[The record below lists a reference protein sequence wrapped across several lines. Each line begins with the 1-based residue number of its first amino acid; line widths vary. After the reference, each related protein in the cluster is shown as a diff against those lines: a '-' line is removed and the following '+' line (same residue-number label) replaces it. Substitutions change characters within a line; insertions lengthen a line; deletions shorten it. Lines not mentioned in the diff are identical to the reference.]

1 MKNIFKKSTIAS
13 LAFTLLL
20 GGCTSDFEEINTDPD
35 ALPTGSPTNQLGYTI
50 RVTGSR
56 HGAYDGTEAWAGYV
70 VKIQYMDTYRYEP
83 TNNTYGNKF
92 SACYRNIQQLN
103 DILESTEANKD
114 DLKNIRW
121 ATRIWSEYL
130 WLLNTDQFGD
140 IPYTEANKVADGL
153 IKAKYD
159 AQSEIYPK
167 ILSNLKTIADEMA
180 GGLGKDDIGEGDFLF
195 GGNAGLW
202 QKFCNSL
209 RLRAAMRIVNVAPEL
224 AKSTIEEIGQNLSK
238 YPVLSENEEN
248 AYLWWQG
255 SKPWNEPW
263 ANDALSRDDYG
274 PSNIF
279 VEHLLKMED
288 PRIDGMLVR
297 AKEDD
302 QFRGYENGAL
312 KAPANLNS
320 ISRVSDMYRKDVAGF
335 TPFLKSCENYFILA
349 EAALRGWQVGM
360 SAEEAYNKAVRL
372 SLEEHRSQYETT
384 MEARKKDGLIESY
397 DYSAEIEKYMAG
409 KGKFANTLDQ
419 IYMEE
424 WVALFKNNCEAW
436 SLYRRTGFP
445 KEIQTSGEYPGA
457 YCAYGTDHNDV
468 PFRFPYP
475 DNEYNYNT
483 DNVNAASAG
492 IVDYTWGK
500 QMWWDTRTGV
510 K

>member
-35 ALPTGSPTNQLGYTI
+35 ALPTSSQTNQLGYTI
-50 RVTGSR
+50 RLTGSQ
-56 HGAYDGTEAWAGYV
+56 HGGYDATEAWAGYI
-70 VKIQYMDTYRYEP
+70 VKIQYMDTYQYLP

-103 DILESTEANKD
+103 DILEKTEASKD
-114 DLKNIRW
+114 QLKNLRW
-121 ATRIWSEYL
+121 ATRIWKEYL
-130 WLLNTDQFGD
+130 MLLNTDQFGD
-140 IPYTEANKVADGL
+140 VPYTEANKVAEGL
-153 IKAKYD
+153 IQPKYD
-159 AQSEIYPK
+159 AQSEIYPA
-167 ILSNLKTIADEMA
+167 ILANLKTIADEMA
-180 GGLGKDDIGEGDFLF
+180 AGLGSDDIGEGDFLF
-195 GGNAGLW
+195 GGDAGLW

-209 RLRAAMRIVNVAPEL
+209 RLRAAMRIVNVAPQL
-224 AKSTIEEIGQNLSK
+224 AQSTIEEIGQNLSK
-238 YPVLSENEEN
+238 YPVLSESDEN
-248 AYLWWQG
+248 AYLYWQG

-263 ANDALSRDDYG
+263 ANDALSRDEYA

-279 VEHLLKMED
+279 VAHLKKMED
-288 PRIDGMLVR
+288 PRLHTILVPANEDG
-297 AKEDD
+297 EY
-302 QFRGYENGAL
+302 RGYENGAL
-312 KAPANLNS
+312 KAPSNLNS
-320 ISRVSDMYRKDVAGF
+320 ISRVSDMYRKDVFGF

-349 EAALRGWQVGM
+349 EAAVRGWNVGTT
-360 SAEEAYNKAVRL
+360 AQAAYEKAVRI
-372 SLEEHRSQYETT
+372 SMDDNGVDAADVETY
-384 MEARKKDGLIESY
+384 L
-397 DYSAEIEKYMAG
+397 AG

-436 SLYRRTGFP
+436 SLHRRTGFP

-457 YCAYGTDHNDV
+457 YCIYGTDHNDV